1 MPGENE
7 ANKTTESFRQR
18 LLDGDLLIGTIVT
31 VPSPSVAEMLS
42 DIGFDWLFIDAE
54 HAPLSIG
61 DIQMILQATRD
72 KCPCIVRIPSHDE
85 IFVKQVLDV
94 GAAGIIAPLVNTAEI
109 AQRIVS
115 SAKYPPIG
123 TRSVG
128 IARAHGYGRRFA
140 HYVESANQGI
150 TVIVQVEHVVAA
162 RNIKN
167 ILEIEGIDAIFVGPY
182 DLSGS
187 LGKPGKISDPEV
199 EEHISRI
206 RAACRFAGKPIGIFG
221 INADAAKPF
230 IDQGYSLVVVG
241 MDTLFLARSAEQTL
255 AELKGGNV

>member
-7 ANKTTESFRQR
+7 ANKTTKSFRQR
-18 LLDGDLLIGTIVT
+18 LLDGDRLIGTIVT

-54 HAPLSIG
+54 HAPLSTG

-85 IFVKQVLDV
+85 IFVKQVLDI

-109 AQRIVS
+109 AQRIAS

-128 IARAHGYGRRFA
+128 IARAHGYGRNFV
-140 HYVESANQGI
+140 HYVESANQDI

-162 RNIKN
+162 RNIKS
-167 ILEIEGIDAIFVGPY
+167 ILEVEGVDAIFVGPY

-187 LGKPGKISDPEV
+187 LGKPGKISEPEV
-199 EEHISRI
+199 EEYISRV
-206 RAACRFAGKPIGIFG
+206 RAACRTAGKPIGIFG
-221 INADAAKPF
+221 VDATAVKPF